1 MNPLTRKA
9 SRQEVSEMA
18 KDYAAVLIGGLLIAV
33 LMAGGV

>member
-9 SRQEVSEMA
+9 SRDELRELV
-18 KDYAAVLIGGLLIAV
+18 KDYAAVLLGGLLIAV

>member
-9 SRQEVSEMA
+9 SRDELREMA
-18 KDYAAVLIGGLLIAV
+18 KDYATVLIGGLLIAV

>member
-9 SRQEVSEMA
+9 SRSELREMA

>member
-9 SRQEVSEMA
+9 SRQEVRELA

-33 LMAGGV
+33 LLAGGV

>member
-1 MNPLTRKA
+1 MNDLTRKA
-9 SRQEVSEMA
+9 SRQEVRELA

>member
-9 SRQEVSEMA
+9 SRDELRELAM
-18 KDYAAVLIGGLLIAV
+18 DYATVLIGGLLIAV

>member
-9 SRQEVSEMA
+9 SRSELREMA
-18 KDYAAVLIGGLLIAV
+18 MDYAAVLIGGLLIAV